1 MSKVKK
7 FLVCFIL
14 TIVAVGLC
22 SCGKKAIPSPAK
34 TDAVIGNGS
43 SAVQKGEYLYF
54 TNGYLSRDTITK
66 GNRNATRVNSAI
78 YVTKLVNGA
87 PDVDDTGA
95 LKNYHVIYDNIAGYE
110 QTDLYIFG
118 EYLYFTAPGTGMLRS
133 GSVAKDKTVFYR
145 IRLDK
150 TSDVSTIYTTTND
163 GEYVEYAFYGN
174 AKSVKL
180 LVLER
185 ESATAE
191 GVLYSIDASSKA
203 KKKLA
208 SNVTSIYFP
217 SVRDNAEQDTVCASN
232 VYYTTS
238 LTEDE
243 TDAGVTG
250 NKLYHLNALTG
261 QSNLVY
267 GGLDDANQNT
277 YKVIYTDADHLY
289 YEMTDD
295 IDTLV
300 YRASLIDGAIASTVA
315 MNDSSVYT
323 YTKYMVL
330 SNNINGADYLIGF
343 TGTAVHILGDTLPEV
358 VLESCSDILFAND
371 QYLYYTD
378 GTNIRRIDLVGDGK
392 GDIETLTDAQSEQI
406 LFSAGIDFDDRYVYY
421 YMKNDNSN
429 YYLKRLDLL
438 DTNDD
443 ASAYAQAWVCVWD
456 ADDVPE
462 VEENA

>member
-1 MSKVKK
+1 MSKIRKI
-7 FLVCFIL
+7 LVCFML
-14 TIVAVGLC
+14 TVVAVGLC
-22 SCGKKAIPSPAK
+22 SCGKGAISRPAK
-34 TDAVIGNGS
+34 TDAVVGNGS

-66 GNRNATRVNSAI
+66 GNRKDTRVNGAI
-78 YVTKLVNGA
+78 YVTKLVNGK

-95 LKNYHVIYDNIAGYE
+95 LKSYDVIYDNIAGYE

-118 EYLYFTAPGTGMLRS
+118 DYLYFTAPGTDMLKS

-150 TSDVSTIYTTTND
+150 SGSLSSIYTTSND

-174 AKSVKL
+174 AKTVKL

-185 ESATAE
+185 ESASAE
-191 GVLYSIDASSKA
+191 GVLYSIDASSKS

-217 SVRDNAEQDTVCASN
+217 TARDNAEQDTACANN

-261 QSNLVY
+261 DTDLVY
-267 GGLDDANQNT
+267 GGLDDGNQET
-277 YKVIYTDADHLY
+277 YKVVYADANHLY

-295 IDTLV
+295 VDTLV
-300 YRASLIDGAIASTVA
+300 YRASLSDGEIASTDA
-315 MNDSSVYT
+315 MNISSVYT
-323 YTKYMVL
+323 YTKYLALTNSTRGV
-330 SNNINGADYLIGF
+330 DCLIGF
-343 TGTAVHILGDTLPEV
+343 TGSAVHILGATLPEV
-358 VLESCSDILFAND
+358 VLENASDVLFAND

-378 GTNIRRIDLVGDGK
+378 GSSIYRIDLVGEGK
-392 GDIETLTDAQSEQI
+392 GDIETLVSADSEQI
-406 LFSAGIDFDDRYVYY
+406 MLSAGIDFDDRYVYY

-438 DTNDD
+438 DTTDD
-443 ASAYAQAWVCVWD
+443 GSGYAQAWVCVWD
-456 ADDVPE
+456 KSDVPE
-462 VEENA
+462 VEEDA

>member
-1 MSKVKK
+1 MSKIKK
-7 FLVCFIL
+7 LLVCFVL

-78 YVTKLVNGA
+78 YVTKLVNGK

-95 LKNYHVIYDNIAGYE
+95 LKSYNVLYDNIAGYE

-118 EYLYFTAPGTGMLRS
+118 EYLYFTAPGTSMLKS
-133 GSVAKDKTVFYR
+133 GSVSKDNTVFYR
-145 IRLDK
+145 IRLNK
-150 TSDVSTIYTTTND
+150 TSDVSKIYTSD
-163 GEYVEYAFYGN
+163 SGEYAEYAFYGN

-185 ESATAE
+185 ESESAE
-191 GVLYSIDASSKA
+191 GVLYSIDASSKSQ
-203 KKKLA
+203 KKLA

-217 SVRDNAEQDTVCASN
+217 SERDNAEQDTVCARN

-243 TDAGVTG
+243 TDAGVSG

-261 QSNLVY
+261 QSDLVY
-267 GGLDDANQNT
+267 GGLDDGNQDT
-277 YKVIYTDADHLY
+277 YKVVYADADHLY
-289 YEMTDD
+289 YEKTDD
-295 IDTLV
+295 IDTIV
-300 YRASLIDGAIASTVA
+300 YKASLTDGAIASTEA
-315 MNDSSVYT
+315 MNISSVYT
-323 YTKYMVL
+323 YTKYLVL
-330 SNNINGADYLIGF
+330 SNSVMGVDYLIGF
-343 TGTAVHILGDTLPEV
+343 TGSAVHILGDTLPEV
-358 VLESCSDILFAND
+358 VLENASDVLFAND
-371 QYLYYTD
+371 HYLYYTD
-378 GTNIRRIDLVGDGK
+378 GSSIYRIDLVGAGK
-392 GDIETLTDAQSEQI
+392 GDIETLVSADSEQI
-406 LFSAGIDFDDRYVYY
+406 MLSAGIDFDDRYVYY

-438 DTNDD
+438 DTADD
-443 ASAYAQAWVCVWD
+443 GSGYAQAWVCVWAESD
-456 ADDVPE
+456 IPE